1 MNIAFEIS
9 PLLTASGTFG
19 DKSGVYRYIYGLI
32 TSLAKTIS
40 QKNYQSK
47 IILFTYNRSLLSN
60 FHNLDIF
67 SLLNQKNYIFLNK
80 FYEFRGE
87 PKIGTSIKK
96 ISFKSSLIKFLF
108 KLIDKFFHVKIIYN
122 NLREKIHQKQYLKY
136 INDEFKKNNVRIIF
150 NSETGFYP
158 LKNYKHIIT
167 IYDLTPN
174 LFPLYHR
181 SETIDLYQGKIDF
194 AKNYCH
200 GIICISQSTKKDL
213 LKYYP
218 SFKKKKII
226 VAYPGINSSIN
237 QSITKEE
244 EKIFDDIVSFA
255 KKNGQCLSEKKY
267 LLYFGTFEPRK
278 NVISLVKAFINLQES
293 IEIPSGFKLVLIGGE
308 GWGNT
313 KKITVDYLNENFP
326 IKSKSNIIL
335 FNYLSDKYLFTLIKN
350 AYATVYPSL
359 YEGFGLPVLESMKLG
374 TPVICSNN
382 SSLPEVG
389 GEAVLYFNTNNNQ
402 DLKDKIKLLI
412 GNSRLAKELSK
423 KGIEQS
429 KKFDWKETA
438 KKLYQFCNDLVK
450 NN

>member
-1 MNIAFEIS
+1 
-9 PLLTASGTFG
+9 
-19 DKSGVYRYIYGLI
+19 V
-32 TSLAKTIS
+32 
-40 QKNYQSK
+40 
-47 IILFTYNRSLLSN
+47 
-60 FHNLDIF
+60 
-67 SLLNQKNYIFLNK
+67 
-80 FYEFRGE
+80 
-87 PKIGTSIKK
+87 
-96 ISFKSSLIKFLF
+96 
-108 KLIDKFFHVKIIYN
+108 
-122 NLREKIHQKQYLKY
+122 
-136 INDEFKKNNVRIIF
+136 
-150 NSETGFYP
+150 
-158 LKNYKHIIT
+158 IT
-167 IYDLTPN
+167 IYDLTAIFMPE
-174 LFPLYHR
+174 FHR
-181 SETIDLYQGKIDF
+181 AETIDLQKRKLRF
-194 AKNYCH
+194 ANEYCQ
-200 GIICISQSTKKDL
+200 GIICISESTKKDL

-226 VAYPGINSSIN
+226 IAYPGINLLIN

-244 EKIFDDIVSFA
+244 EIFDDIVFLT
-255 KKNGQCLSEKKY
+255 KKNGQRLSEKKY

-278 NVISLVKAFINLQES
+278 NIISLINSFINLHEKK
-293 IEIPSGFKLVLIGGE
+293 EISSDLKLVLIGGE
-308 GWGNT
+308 GWGDI
-313 KKITVDYLNENFP
+313 KKMIIDYLNENFP